1 MRALFVLAL
10 VALGCGGTSASS
22 TGATEPVAVQP
33 SAPAPTSG
41 PLATIVVRPDR
52 WPEVSATV
60 ATLFG
65 SALPDELR
73 ARLDRPEDLLSLQ
86 SRRWAAATELS
97 QIDRTRPVVVR
108 LFEPRVHG
116 LATIARTITEDRP
129 TLRHVILVPSERPAE
144 LEAALVSLLECPPIA
159 APTSGPRSGRAHQ
172 CDAFVVGF
180 APREGE
186 LVIAIGDPDV
196 DVAPRSAFET
206 DPGDTP
212 LAIEL
217 RAEPLRD
224 VGVARTVVLVRDAL
238 GSVAPEYHRA
248 IHAVGVEELMA
259 AYVRSSAHGREIG
272 ALRLW
277 VEPRMGVRFDAQL
290 TALGARL
297 ASAPSAATSPSV
309 EPAHVAPVHLRSSLP
324 LRAMRDATPLP
335 VGYRTVDDPRDLTYA
350 VRSCGVL
357 CRWQALSAPLAHAA
371 LLRRLEVPVEHLS
384 IAVDPT
390 LPPGTIDVD
399 VDPVRLGDAME
410 LRELVELL
418 HSMRT
423 IHLRSRVRGARWF
436 GVISTDPSS
445 SAGELSD
452 LPALE
457 SLVADEGSLLCLER
471 LGLAVSRGVG
481 STAGDSTEDAA
492 LLAQARA
499 DATRAAECVRA
510 PSLLAERAEWLALL
524 EP

>member
-1 MRALFVLAL
+1 M
-10 VALGCGGTSASS
+10 
-22 TGATEPVAVQP
+22 
-33 SAPAPTSG
+33 
-41 PLATIVVRPDR
+41 
-52 WPEVSATV
+52 
-60 ATLFG
+60 
-65 SALPDELR
+65 
-73 ARLDRPEDLLSLQ
+73 
-86 SRRWAAATELS
+86 
-97 QIDRTRPVVVR
+97 
-108 LFEPRVHG
+108 
-116 LATIARTITEDRP
+116 
-129 TLRHVILVPSERPAE
+129 
-144 LEAALVSLLECPPIA
+144 
-159 APTSGPRSGRAHQ
+159 
-172 CDAFVVGF
+172 
-180 APREGE
+180 
-186 LVIAIGDPDV
+186 IAIGDPDV

-224 VGVARTVVLVRDAL
+224 VGAARTIVAIRDAL
-238 GSVAPEYHRA
+238 GSVAPEYQRA
-248 IHAVGVEELMA
+248 IRGAGVGELTA
-259 AYVRSSAHGREIG
+259 AFVRSSPHGREIG
-272 ALRLW
+272 ALRLR

-297 ASAPSAATSPSV
+297 ASAPSAATSASL
-309 EPAHVAPVHLRSSLP
+309 EPTHVAPVHLRSSLP
-324 LRAMRDATPLP
+324 LRAMRDAAPLP
-335 VGYRTVDDPRDLTYA
+335 VGYRTVDDPRDLTNA

-390 LPPGTIDVD
+390 LPPGTIDAD

-452 LPALE
+452 SPALE